1 MHLILNLIV
10 SSYLM
15 KHLVYILPYL
25 NQGGTEKQALSL
37 VSEFQHRY
45 QISMLAPTG
54 KGLPPFLEQQ
64 LTYDEFTAWE
74 RNFFKGLRE
83 LIAGLKTAQKRQP
96 IDLIHVHGA
105 HELMIPARLLFPHLP
120 IVFTVHGYHGAS
132 SEISYRLAC
141 LFANLWATR
150 VITVCQAESDIL
162 VKFGMN
168 PAKLQLIYNGVPTPS
183 IDPIQVAAL
192 AEKFHLDPRTQTIIG
207 TVARLSE
214 AKGLTYLLQAFARV
228 AREQP
233 NLRLVIAGVGDLEQQ
248 LKQQSRDLG
257 IADRTIFTGYVSNI
271 SQLIDLFDFFVLPSL
286 QEACSLACAE
296 AMAQQ
301 KAVIGTTI
309 GGIVEQVADGETGFL
324 IPPQD
329 VDSLTEKLQYFIDR
343 PELVDKFA
351 DNGRRRYADYFALDR
366 MLIKTEELY
375 EQLLS

>member
-1 MHLILNLIV
+1 
-10 SSYLM
+10 M

-37 VSEFQHRY
+37 VTEFQHRHL
-45 QISMLAPTG
+45 ITVLAPTG
-54 KGLPPFLEQQ
+54 KGLQPFLEQQ
-64 LTYDEFTAWE
+64 LTYHEFTAWE

-83 LIAGLKTAQKRQP
+83 LIAGIKAAQKRQP

-105 HELMIPARLLFPHLP
+105 HELIIPARLLFPKLP

-132 SEISYRLAC
+132 SEVSYRLAC

-162 VKFGMN
+162 LKLGMN
-168 PAKLQLIYNGVPTPS
+168 PAKLQLIYNGVATPT

-192 AEKFHLDPRTQTIIG
+192 ADRFQLDPRNQTIIG

-214 AKGLTYLLQAFARV
+214 AKGLTYLIQAFTRV
-228 AREQP
+228 SKDRS

-248 LKQQSRDLG
+248 LKQQARDLG
-257 IADRTIFTGYVSNI
+257 IADRVTFTGYINNI
-271 SQLIDLFDFFVLPSL
+271 AQLIELFDFFVLPSL

-301 KAVIGTTI
+301 KAVIGTSI
-309 GGIVEQVADGETGFL
+309 GGIVEQVADGETGFI

-329 VDSLTEKLQYFIDR
+329 VDSLAEKLQYLLDR

-351 DNGRRRYADYFALDR
+351 HNGRRRYEEYFALDR
-366 MLIKTEELY
+366 MLIQTESLY
-375 EQLLS
+375 TNLIKS

>member
-1 MHLILNLIV
+1 
-10 SSYLM
+10 M

-37 VSEFQHRY
+37 VTEFQHRHL
-45 QISMLAPTG
+45 ITVLAPTG

-64 LTYDEFTAWE
+64 LTYHEFTAWE

-83 LIAGLKTAQKRQP
+83 LVAGIKAAQKRQP

-105 HELMIPARLLFPHLP
+105 HELMMPVRLLFPNLP

-132 SEISYRLAC
+132 SEVSYRLAC
-141 LFANLWATR
+141 LFANWWATR
-150 VITVCQAESDIL
+150 VITVCQAEFDIL

-168 PAKLQLIYNGVPTPS
+168 PAKLQLIYNGVMTPT

-192 AEKFHLDPRTQTIIG
+192 ANQFQLDPSTQTIIG

-228 AREQP
+228 AQAKP

-248 LKQQSRDLG
+248 LKQQSQDLG
-257 IADRTIFTGYVSNI
+257 IADRTIFAGYVNNI
-271 SQLIDLFDFFVLPSL
+271 SQLIELFDFFVLPSL

-296 AMAQQ
+296 AMSQQ

-324 IPPQD
+324 IPPKD
-329 VDSLTEKLQYFIDR
+329 VDSLTEKLQYLIDR
-343 PELVDKFA
+343 PELVDKLA
-351 DNGRRRYADYFALDR
+351 HNGRQRYEEYFALDR
-366 MLIKTEELY
+366 MLIHTENLY
-375 EQLLS
+375 AQLLN